1 MNLKDLHTEN
11 KAVQTN
17 ALFEPTEKVISMQIA
32 SGEQLK
38 EHITK
43 IPALLVCVSGEATF
57 SDENE
62 QKISLKS
69 GDYVKIEPNVKH
81 KIDAIKESNFLLIK

>member
-1 MNLKDLHTEN
+1 MNLQDLHTEE

-17 ALFEPTEKVISMQIA
+17 VLFEATQNVISIQIA
-32 SGEQLK
+32 KGEQLK

-43 IPALLVCVSGEATF
+43 IPALLICVSGSAIF

-62 QKISLKS
+62 QKINLKT
-69 GDYVKIEPNVKH
+69 GVYVKIEPNVKH

>member
-1 MNLKDLHTEN
+1 MNLKDLHTEE

-17 ALFEPTEKVISMQIA
+17 VLFKPTQNVISIQIA
-32 SGEQLK
+32 KGEQLK

-43 IPALLVCVSGEATF
+43 IPALLVCVSGEAVF
-57 SDENE
+57 SNENE

-69 GDYVKIEPNVKH
+69 GVYVKIEPNVKH
-81 KIDAIKESNFLLIK
+81 KIDAIEESNFLLIK

>member
-1 MNLKDLHTEN
+1 MNLQDLHTEG

-17 ALFEPTEKVISMQIA
+17 VLFEPTQNVISIQIA
-32 SGEQLK
+32 KGEQLK

-43 IPALLVCVSGEATF
+43 IPALLVCVSGEAFF
-57 SDENE
+57 SDENA

-81 KIDAIKESNFLLIK
+81 KIDAIEESNFLLIK

>member
-1 MNLKDLHTEN
+1 MNLKNLHTEE

-17 ALFEPTEKVISMQIA
+17 VLFEPTQNVISIQIA
-32 SGEQLK
+32 KGEQLR

-43 IPALLVCVSGEATF
+43 IPALLVCVSGSATF

-81 KIDAIKESNFLLIK
+81 RVDAIEMSNFLLIK